1 MLCDLLLSRVGWL
14 GAIFVLLCCSLSPR
28 QRLLAAEPDETPIS
42 LRAQIVD
49 ADSGEPIAA
58 RVYIQQ
64 GSQWFF
70 AKTAEK
76 DGVAQEY
83 RRHRVGSQSYE
94 MHTAISAHPFTADLP
109 PGEYT
114 ITIERG
120 KEYVPLTQKLNIG
133 TEVAETKFKLQRWIN
148 LAEQNWYSG
157 DTHVHLPL
165 AELPT
170 AMLAEDL
177 NVAFLL
183 TSWVTQ
189 AYQEPQGDTAREY
202 VEVKPALVQVDETH
216 VYWPLNTEWEI
227 FTVGEK
233 RHALGAI
240 FALAQT
246 EPIKLGVPPVMP
258 VVEEVRRQGG
268 LLELDKHAWPWS
280 MMLVPVAKVDLFE
293 LSNNHHWRA
302 PFFFGNFNQQYM
314 PPPLLDK
321 LVNGLY
327 TEESWTEFGFWNY
340 YALLNC
346 GFRMRPTAGTATG
359 VHPVPL
365 GFGRVYVEVPDGFS
379 YEKWLAGLNA
389 GRSFV
394 SNGPLLLVKAND
406 QPAGH
411 TFALAK
417 DAVAECHLTGTAF
430 SWRPL
435 ASIEVIVNGEVV
447 RSLKL
452 ANKSRAS
459 GGFESSIDETI
470 PLDGSSWVAV
480 RCFEEDPDVRIRFA
494 HTSPFHFDVAGR
506 PLLPRRV
513 ETEYLLGR
521 VRDEIERHEGVLSES
536 EIDEFR
542 KAEAIYTRLNEKAR

>member
-1 MLCDLLLSRVGWL
+1 MFSASLPERVRLLSGVTL
-14 GAIFVLLCCSLSPR
+14 LLCCALSTW
-28 QRLLAAEPDETPIS
+28 QLIIAAESPETPIS
-42 LRAQIVD
+42 LRAKVID
-49 ADSGEPIAA
+49 AESGEPIAA

-64 GSQWFF
+64 GEEWFF
-70 AKTAEK
+70 AKTDSKE
-76 DGVAQEY
+76 GTAQEY
-83 RRHRVGSQSYE
+83 RRQKPKSSSIE
-94 MHTAISAHPFTADLP
+94 MHSAVSAHPFTAPLP

-120 KEYVPLTQKLNIG
+120 KEYLPLTQKLSIG
-133 TEVAETKFKLQRWIN
+133 TEVTEKKFKLQRWIN
-148 LAEQNWYSG
+148 MTELDWYSG

-177 NVAFLL
+177 NVAFPL

-189 AYQEPQGDTAREY
+189 AYQKPQSDTARQF
-202 VEVKPALVQVDETH
+202 VEATPALVKVDATH

-227 FTVGEK
+227 FTVGDK
-233 RHALGAI
+233 KHALGAL
-240 FALAQT
+240 FAVGQSA
-246 EPIKLGVPPVMP
+246 PIKLGVPPVMH
-258 VVEEVRRQGG
+258 VVDEVRRQEA

-280 MMLVPVAKVDLFE
+280 MMLVPVANVDLFE
-293 LSNNHHWRA
+293 LSNNHHWRV
-302 PFFFGNFNQQYM
+302 PFFFNNFYQQYT
-314 PPPLLDK
+314 PPPLQDK
-321 LVNGLY
+321 LKDGLY
-327 TEESWTEFGFWNY
+327 TETSWTEFGFWNY

-379 YEKWLAGLNA
+379 YEKWFAGLNA

-411 TFALAK
+411 KFALAK
-417 DAVAECHLTGTAF
+417 DAKAECRLTGTAF
-430 SWRPL
+430 SSQPL
-435 ASIEVIVNGEVV
+435 AAIEVIVNGEVV
-447 RSLKL
+447 RTPKL
-452 ANKSRAS
+452 ANATRKS
-459 GGFESSIDETI
+459 GGFENAIDETV

-480 RCFEEDPDVRIRFA
+480 RCFEADPDDRVRFA
-494 HTSPFHFDVAGR
+494 HTSPFYFDIAER

-521 VRDEIERHEGVLSES
+521 VRAEIERNTGVLSDPEL
-536 EIDEFR
+536 EEFR
-542 KAEAIYTRLNEKAR
+542 QAEAIYSRLNEQAR